1 MAPRTIIL
9 KGDPIRKE
17 GIGAEVLK
25 PGHLVA
31 FDSNGKLIKH
41 AVAGGNAQ
49 ARFVIEEEFI
59 GDDISTD
66 FAIGDQVQYVVGR
79 TGDEIY
85 AFIAT
90 SQTIKKGDSLESNGA
105 GLLRK
110 HTAPAIN
117 EGGAAN
123 VTVYTHGIVA
133 FALEDITTDGSTT
146 ARIMVEVA

>member
-17 GIGAEVLK
+17 GICAAALT
-25 PGHLVA
+25 PGHLIE

-41 AVAGGNAQ
+41 ATAGGNAQ
-49 ARFVIEEEFI
+49 PRFAVEEEFI
-59 GDDISTD
+59 GDDISTAT
-66 FAIGDQVQYVVGR
+66 AIGDQVQYVVGR

-85 AFIAT
+85 AWCAV
-90 SQTIKKGDSLESNGA
+90 SQTIKKGDPLESNGA

-123 VTVYTHGIVA
+123 VTVYSHAIVA
-133 FALEDITTDGSTT
+133 FALEDKTTDGDTT